1 MSTRTL
7 DSSLVFEIKRT
18 LDAAPHGGKDLALR
32 PYAESLGMTTRN
44 LRRYVRRQHGRAKE
58 CAGRPATIPDELVEA
73 VWDEKVASMDMGLQR
88 REIPTRIALQQ
99 LARLGVPGAEDASP
113 SGINAAIRRLGL
125 RVKSRVQR
133 IEPDYALD
141 VAHLDFSRSKYF
153 QLYTWDGAAGDHV
166 LRVQGN
172 HLAYK
177 EEDKVLRSW
186 IVSVVDGRSRM
197 ARAKLYPATGE
208 DASLA
213 LRALDE
219 FWSPETAIHDYFH
232 PCRDLWVDRGSA
244 GRTEAFTTSLAS
256 VGVDVTVVQSKEA
269 QGKVERQFRTLWSAF
284 EVPLALELGEG
295 ATIHLA
301 EYNERLSAFLV
312 EQADW
317 AHPSMPGTRRSV
329 YADSLSLVRP
339 DGSAVERLLRANLIE
354 NFYDRKS
361 RTVDPYGCVKIDRQS
376 YQLPER
382 VGNVWIEEKMEV
394 RIYTYTDGSLYA
406 SLVDHPGE
414 RPFQIAEGSRAASH
428 PIGRAETPAEQ
439 HAAPKRRQRQED
451 RIAARLGQSEPSRPQ
466 PAGLDVTGGKQAP
479 NIRSMGRQPERLV
492 ASGPREAAAAEAN
505 RLTGLDLR
513 RYVGRRVAPYDL
525 TYGDV
530 ADLFSDLER
539 DPATQRPA
547 VDAVLSN
554 LFAFAKVA

>member
-1 MSTRTL
+1 MSIRTL
-7 DSSLVFEIKRT
+7 DTGLVFEIKRA
-18 LDAAPHGGKDLALR
+18 LDAAPHGGKNGVLQ
-32 PYAESLGMTTRN
+32 PYADAFGMSVGN
-44 LRRYVRRQHGRAKE
+44 LRRYLRKQHGRAKE
-58 CAGRPATIPDELVEA
+58 CAGRPATLSDELVEA

-99 LARLGVPGAEDASP
+99 LARLGVPGADEASP
-113 SGINAAIRRLGL
+113 SGINAAIKRLGL

-153 QLYTWDGAAGDHV
+153 QLYTWDGAANDHV

-177 EEDKVLRSW
+177 EEGDTLRSW

-197 ARAKLYPATGE
+197 ARARLYPATGE

-219 FWSPETAIHDYFH
+219 FWSPERAIHDYFH

-295 ATIHLA
+295 STIHLA
-301 EYNERLSAFLV
+301 EYNERLNAFLI

-329 YADSLSLVRP
+329 YAESLALVRP
-339 DGSAVERLLRANLIE
+339 DGSAVERLLGANLIE
-354 NFYDRKS
+354 SFYDRKS
-361 RTVDPYGCVKIDRQS
+361 RTVDPYGCVKIGRES
-376 YQLPER
+376 FLLPER
-382 VGNVWIEEKMEV
+382 VGRVWIEKGMDV

-428 PIGRAETPAEQ
+428 PIGKTETPGEQ
-439 HAAPKRRQRQED
+439 HAAPRRRQRQED
-451 RIAARLGQSEPSRPQ
+451 RVAARLGKPQ
-466 PAGLDVTGGKQAP
+466 PSNLDVTGGKQAP
-479 NIRSMGRQPERLV
+479 NIRQMGRRPERLV
-492 ASGPREAAAAEAN
+492 ADGPREAAAAEAA

-530 ADLFSDLER
+530 ADLFADLER

-547 VDAVLSN
+547 VDAVLSS
-554 LFAFAKVA
+554 LFALAKVA